1 MDPNTSKFIDI
12 YNWINTKVNPFDILF
27 GGIENILGI
36 IRENYYKYY
45 TNHYKLR
52 ELFYNKLY
60 WVIGPNLIFI
70 EDRKR
75 LIDVKLVGLFLI
87 NSWQYKDRI
96 RFFIEEKEFN
106 LYYLDF
112 IFQTIYNR
120 YWQ

>member
-60 WVIGPNLIFI
+60 
-70 EDRKR
+70 
-75 LIDVKLVGLFLI
+75 
-87 NSWQYKDRI
+87 
-96 RFFIEEKEFN
+96 
-106 LYYLDF
+106 
-112 IFQTIYNR
+112 
-120 YWQ
+120 